1 MTCLPWTRVTDPEDA
16 ARHLPAWLGQRLV
29 GRQGRFGLLLTTGD
43 VLRITTITAAHLSTE
58 GLTLLDVQ
66 LDNAGVPDGA
76 DLAWRSKHFLGMPVP
91 GAAAATVNL
100 AEVVTAVEFL
110 ASAASALADDR
121 ETPTADEVVTNLDRA
136 AEEAAQ
142 GRVTISPPPQAAAAP
157 TPDA

>member
-1 MTCLPWTRVTDPEDA
+1 TRVTDPEEA
-16 ARHLPAWLGQRLV
+16 ERHLPAWLGQRLV

-43 VLRITTITAAHLSTE
+43 VLRITTITAAHLSTD

-66 LDNAGVPDGA
+66 LDSAGVPDGV
-76 DLAWRSKHFLGMPVP
+76 DLAWRAKHFLGMPVP

-110 ASAASALADDR
+110 ATMAAALTDDR

-142 GRVTISPPPQAAAAP
+142 GRVTIAPPAEATAAQ
-157 TPDA
+157 TPGA